1 VSYTYNISK
10 EDNRKAV
17 VGTIIVHILLILL
30 LIFYKITTLDPPF
43 PTKEI
48 VMELDFSGSEA
59 SGGAPSQPSQ
69 NTQQTA
75 STAEDVATQDDES
88 PVTVTKG
95 KTTTTKTT
103 TKTTTTEDSK
113 TTTQD
118 PKYTFGNVFGQ
129 GGSGSGDG
137 DKDGDGKGSGDG
149 LSGPGGTGKSGTG
162 DGSGRDIL
170 YKPSP
175 DNPIQ
180 ETGVVIVRVWIDRT
194 GKVVNAVAQTSH
206 PETRVTN
213 SIHLTEAVKIAYKFR
228 FSENTSGYE
237 RETKDI
243 KINFT
248 LN

>member
-43 PTKEI
+43 PTTEF

-69 NTQQTA
+69 STSQTA
-75 STAEDVATQDDES
+75 SNAEDLATQDDES

-103 TKTTTTEDSK
+103 TKTTTEETK

-118 PKYTFGNVFGQ
+118 PKYTFGNVFGN
-129 GGSGSGDG
+129 GGSGSGEG

-149 LSGPGGTGKSGTG
+149 LSGPGTTGSVGGMK
-162 DGSGRDIL
+162 GREVVFEP
-170 YKPSP
+170 KTE
-175 DNPIQ
+175 NPILP
-180 ETGVVIVRVWIDRT
+180 EGSVRVQIWIDRN
-194 GKVVNAVAQTSH
+194 GYVVQAKELPSDPATTSTHIEHYREARAVAM
-206 PETRVTN
+206 
-213 SIHLTEAVKIAYKFR
+213 KFK
-228 FSENTSGYE
+228 FSPSPSGYE
-237 RETKDI
+237 KEYGFVTIRFTSTK
-243 KINFT
+243 
-248 LN
+248 

>member
-43 PTKEI
+43 PTTEF

-69 NTQQTA
+69 STSQTA
-75 STAEDVATQDDES
+75 SNAEDLATQDDES

-103 TKTTTTEDSK
+103 TKTTTEETK

-118 PKYTFGNVFGQ
+118 PKYTFGNVFGN
-129 GGSGSGDG
+129 GGSGSGEG

-180 ETGVVIVRVWIDRT
+180 ETGVVIVRVWIDRN
-194 GKVVNAVAQTSH
+194 GKVVSAVAQTAH

-213 SIHLTEAVKIAYKFR
+213 PIHLSEAVKIAYKFK
-228 FSENTSGYE
+228 FSENASGFE

>member
-43 PTKEI
+43 PTTEF

-69 NTQQTA
+69 STSQTA
-75 STAEDVATQDDES
+75 SNAEDLATQDDES

-103 TKTTTTEDSK
+103 TKTTTEETK

-118 PKYTFGNVFGQ
+118 PKYTFGNVFGN
-129 GGSGSGDG
+129 GGSGSGEG

-180 ETGVVIVRVWIDRT
+180 ETGVVIVRVWIDRN
-194 GKVVNAVAQTSH
+194 GYVVQAKELPSDPATTSTHIEHYREARAVAM
-206 PETRVTN
+206 
-213 SIHLTEAVKIAYKFR
+213 KFK
-228 FSENTSGYE
+228 FSPSPSGYE
-237 RETKDI
+237 KEYGFVTIRFTSTK
-243 KINFT
+243 
-248 LN
+248 